1 MKIAVNTRFLLSGQ
15 LEGIGW
21 FTFETLKRIT
31 QNHPE
36 HEFIFFFDRPYSK
49 EFIFSDNITPVVLNP
64 PARHPI
70 LFYIWFEWSV
80 KNALK
85 KYQADAFISTDGF
98 MTLNTKVPTLLVI
111 HDLAFEHFPEH
122 VNWSARKYYQ
132 HFMPKFANAAARI
145 ATVSNYSKQDIVKHY
160 GISQEKIDVVYN
172 GVHND
177 YSIDLDNSPSPNKK
191 PYFLFAGAI
200 QPRKNLGNILK
211 AFDLFKEKTKADVE
225 LIVAGRKAWKFEQ
238 DIAIW
243 ENMLHKSE
251 VKFIDHQTP
260 KELAKLMKNAM
271 ALVYTS
277 LFEGFGIPI
286 IEAMQCKTP
295 VITSNVS
302 SMPEVAGEAGLLCDP
317 KNPKSIANAMIE
329 IYQKPELRD
338 KLLDNAEEQQKKFS
352 WDKTADKLWASFE
365 KMMAKT

>member
-1 MKIAVNTRFLLSGQ
+1 MKIAVNTRFLLPGQ

-21 FTFETLKRIT
+21 FTFETLKRVT

-36 HEFIFFFDRPYSK
+36 HEFIFFFDRPYSS
-49 EFIFSDNITPVVLNP
+49 EFIFSENITPVVLNP
-64 PARHPI
+64 PARHPV

-85 KYQADAFISTDGF
+85 KHKADAFISTDGF
-98 MTLNTKVPTLLVI
+98 MTLNTDVPTLLVI

-132 HFMPKFANAAARI
+132 HFMPKFSKAAARI

-160 GISQEKIDVVYN
+160 GISEEKIDVVYN
-172 GVHND
+172 GVHKD
-177 YSIDLDNSPSPNKK
+177 YSLNIDDSTTLQSE

-211 AFDLFKEKTKADVE
+211 AFELFKEKTNTDVE
-225 LIVAGRKAWKFEQ
+225 LVVAGRKAWKFEK

-243 ENMLHKSE
+243 KNMQHKNA

-260 KELAKLMKNAM
+260 QELAKLMKNAL

-317 KNPKSIANAMIE
+317 KNPESIANAMLD
-329 IYQKPELRD
+329 IYQKTELRAQ
-338 KLLDNAEEQQKKFS
+338 LLENAIEQQKKFS
-352 WDKTADKLWASFE
+352 WEKTAVKLWNSFE
-365 KMMAKT
+365 RMMSKT